1 MMKRAVLFLAVGIL
15 GWIVT
20 GVRSKFFGNTATVEA
35 AKVQAPIFVVDP
47 YWPKPLPNHW
57 ITGSTIGLSID
68 AEDHVWTIHR
78 LDSVEKNFK
87 AADLKLGECC
97 KTAPPVLE
105 YDQAGN
111 LVKSWG
117 GPGEGYRWPDSEHG
131 VTVDHKGNVWIG
143 GNGQKDTEIL
153 KFTND
158 GKFLMQLGAYGV
170 HHGSNDLEN
179 FWRPARI
186 TEDAGANEVYIA
198 DGYGNRRIIV
208 LDEDTGKYKRYWG
221 AYGKKPDDTVDT
233 AKSGGQAGDEGS
245 IGAYDPAGPPSQ
257 NFNTVH
263 CVIISNDGLVYVCDR
278 VNDRIQVFHKDGTFV
293 REAIVDP
300 KTLRSGSVWDM
311 AFSKDPQQTYIYAA
325 NGVNEKIN
333 VILRSTLEV
342 VTSFGDGGRLP
353 GEFYGCHNLGVDSK
367 GNLYVAET
375 YSGAR
380 VQRFLFKGVGPV
392 EREQGVLWPRQP

>member
-1 MMKRAVLFLAVGIL
+1 MKRACCFLVIGTVAWIATVISPKIL
-15 GWIVT
+15 G
-20 GVRSKFFGNTATVEA
+20 NEATVHA

-68 AEDHVWTIHR
+68 SEDRVWTIHR
-78 LDSVEKNFK
+78 LNSVEKNFK

-97 KTAPPVLE
+97 KTAPPVLA

-131 VTVDHKGNVWIG
+131 ITVDHKGNVWIG

-158 GKFLMQLGAYGV
+158 GKFLMQLGTYGV

-179 FWRPARI
+179 FWRPARV
-186 TEDAGANEVYIA
+186 TEDPGANEVYIA
-198 DGYGNRRIIV
+198 DGYGNRRVIV
-208 LDEDTGKYKRYWG
+208 LDEDTGKYKRHWG
-221 AYGKKPDDTVDT
+221 AYGKEPSDEVEATNP
-233 AKSGGQAGDEGS
+233 KSGDEEAAGS
-245 IGAYDPAGPPSQ
+245 YDPDAPPSK

-293 REAIVDP
+293 REAFVDP

-325 NGVNEKIN
+325 NGVNEQIN
-333 VILRSTLEV
+333 VLLRSTLQV
-342 VTSFGDGGRLP
+342 ITSFGDGGRLP

-380 VQRFLFKGVGPV
+380 VQRFVYKGVGPV
-392 EREQGVLWPRQP
+392 EREQGVLWPH

>member
-1 MMKRAVLFLAVGIL
+1 MKRACLFVAVGIL
-15 GWIVT
+15 VLIAAEVPSRFFVNIV
-20 GVRSKFFGNTATVEA
+20 TVEA
-35 AKVQAPIFVVDP
+35 AKVQAPMFVVDP

-57 ITGSTIGLSID
+57 ITGSVIGLSID
-68 AEDHVWTIHR
+68 AQDNVWTIHR
-78 LDSVEKNFK
+78 LSSVEKNFK

-97 KTAPPVLE
+97 KVAPPVLE

-131 VTVDHKGNVWIG
+131 ITVDHKGNVWIG
-143 GNGQKDTEIL
+143 GNGNKDTEIL

-158 GKFLMQLGAYGV
+158 GKFLMQLGTYGV

-179 FWRPARI
+179 FWRPARV
-186 TEDAGANEVYIA
+186 TEDVGANEVYIA
-198 DGYGNRRIIV
+198 DGYGNRRVIV
-208 LDEDTGKYKRYWG
+208 LDEDTGKVKRYWG
-221 AYGKKPDDTVDT
+221 AYGKRPDDTADNT
-233 AKSGGQAGDEGS
+233 AVGDEGS
-245 IGAYDPAGPPSQ
+245 SGTYDPNGPPSKD
-257 NFNTVH
+257 FNTVH
-263 CVIISNDGLVYVCDR
+263 CVIIANDGLVYVCDR

-293 REAIVDP
+293 REAFVEP

-325 NGVNEKIN
+325 NGVNEHIN
-333 VILRSTLEV
+333 VLLRSTLDV

-380 VQRFLFKGVGPV
+380 VQRFLYKGVGSV
-392 EREQGVLWPRQP
+392 ERQQGVLWPVQH

>member
-1 MMKRAVLFLAVGIL
+1 MRKRAPIFLAAGIL
-15 GWIVT
+15 MWMAVG
-20 GVRSKFFGNTATVEA
+20 GYARLFRDPSTVEA

-57 ITGSTIGLSID
+57 ITGSEIGLSVD
-68 AEDHVWTIHR
+68 AEDHVWVIHR

-97 KTAPPVLE
+97 KVAPPVLE
-105 YDQAGN
+105 FDQAGN
-111 LVKSWG
+111 LIKSWG
-117 GPGEGYRWPDSEHG
+117 GPGPGYRWPDSEHG

-143 GNGQKDTEIL
+143 GNGMKDTEIL

-158 GKFLMQLGAYGV
+158 GKFLMQLGTYGV

-186 TEDAGANEVYIA
+186 TEDVGANEVYIA
-198 DGYGNRRIIV
+198 DGYGNRRVIV
-208 LDEDTGKYKRYWG
+208 LDEDTGKYKRHWG
-221 AYGKKPDDTVDT
+221 AYGKRPSDENE
-233 AKSGGQAGDEGS
+233 GGAGQVGDEGS
-245 IGAYDPAGPPSQ
+245 VGTYNPNGPPSQ

-263 CVIISNDGLVYVCDR
+263 CTIISNDGFVYVCDR
-278 VNDRIQVFHKDGTFV
+278 VNDRIQVFRKDGTFV
-293 REAIVDP
+293 KEAFIDRQ
-300 KTLRSGSVWDM
+300 TLRSGSVWDM

-333 VILRSTLEV
+333 VLLRSSLEV

-353 GEFYGCHNLGVDSK
+353 GEFYGCHNLAVDSK
-367 GNLYVAET
+367 GNLYVTET

-380 VQRFLFKGVGPV
+380 VQRFLFKGIGPV
-392 EREQGVLWPRQP
+392 EKDQGVLWPRQP